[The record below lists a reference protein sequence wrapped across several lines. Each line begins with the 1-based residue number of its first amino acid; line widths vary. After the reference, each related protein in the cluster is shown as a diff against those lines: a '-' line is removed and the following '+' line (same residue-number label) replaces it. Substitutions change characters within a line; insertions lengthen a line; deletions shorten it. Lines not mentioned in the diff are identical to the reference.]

1 MSITAEPAS
10 ISNNAGKPEI
20 QLFKTD
26 KEGTT
31 TQVNLL
37 WTDFA
42 AKTFD
47 SNHISVPEL
56 VEKNSKKLKENYL
69 NFIYQMGIEDSNYR
83 SMREL
88 LALNKKL
95 SFWWMTPLSEKNT
108 IQQQKNPSTHIYET
122 IKIQA
127 FKEWMQ
133 DKDFGRANIK
143 NIPQPSAKILKKL
156 MINHE
161 IDVHMDF
168 LSARKEIISWIK
180 SSMVFNF
187 GKAILHLTYFIW
199 SRRALKGSGL
209 TDWFNA
215 KNGTVCVSYSANT
228 HEDMYIQKRFRSKY
242 WGDLPELIS
251 SNDDLMFLHI
261 FAPDHLMST
270 PKSAAAFFNGLNN
283 SESNIVHVTLDSFLS
298 ISVVFKS
305 LKKWIKIFTLSGE
318 ASRKLK
324 GTMGIL
330 WPLYRYDFQRS
341 FFGWHGLRMQLMH
354 SCFQKAFLGLAE
366 QSKGLFLQE
375 NQPWEFG
382 FISAWKEAGHGT
394 LIGSVHSCVA
404 PWNLRMAIDKR
415 SVLDEFPMPVPDI
428 TVVNSDDSNRL
439 LAQNH
444 YPGKVLVGEALRYQY
459 TQLPTDNFHR
469 SSVSAGSRIKI
480 LIIGDFTRSNTERML
495 DMFRLN
501 HKDLSDGFSLT
512 IKLHPTCRMPIEGL
526 EHYEYIVSENALPE
540 LLASSD
546 LAFTSNST
554 TGALEAYCFG
564 IPLICMLP
572 DNYFNLSNLA
582 LNDAVSFVATPNEFR
597 KALIALEDSD
607 INHRRVK
614 RDYFCLDK
622 NLSRWRNILGYE

>member
-1 MSITAEPAS
+1 MSITAESAS
-10 ISNNAGKPEI
+10 ISNNADKPEI
-20 QLFKTD
+20 QLFRTD
-26 KEGTT
+26 KEGTS

-42 AKTFD
+42 AKTVD
-47 SNHISVPEL
+47 RNHISVPEL

-69 NFIYQMGIEDSNYR
+69 TFIYQMGIEDSNYR

-88 LALNKKL
+88 LALTKKL

-108 IQQQKNPSTHIYET
+108 IQQQKNPSIHIYET

-133 DKDFGRANIK
+133 DKDFRRANIK
-143 NIPQPSAKILKKL
+143 NIPQPSANILKKL

-161 IDVHMDF
+161 IDVNMDF

-180 SSMVFNF
+180 SSLVFNF
-187 GKAILHLTYFIW
+187 GKAILHLMYLMW
-199 SRRALKGSGL
+199 SRRALRGIGL
-209 TDWFNA
+209 TEWFNA

-228 HEDMYIQKRFRSKY
+228 HEDEYIQKRFKSKY

-261 FAPDHLMST
+261 FASDHLMST
-270 PKSAAAFFNGLNN
+270 PKSAGVFFNVLNN
-283 SESNIVHVTLDSFLS
+283 SGSNIVHVTLDSFLS
-298 ISVVFKS
+298 VTVVFEA
-305 LKKWIKIFTLSGE
+305 LKKWLKICTLGSK

-324 GTMGIL
+324 GSMGIL

-341 FFGWHGLRMQLMH
+341 FFGWHGLRMHLMY
-354 SCFQKAFLGLAE
+354 SCFQKALFGLAE
-366 QSKGLFLQE
+366 QSKGIYLQE

-394 LIGSVHSCVA
+394 LIGSVHSSVA
-404 PWNLRMAIDKR
+404 PWNLRMAFDKR
-415 SVLDEFPMPVPDI
+415 SVLDEFPMPMPDI

-459 TQLPTDNFHR
+459 SQLPTGDIHR
-469 SSVSAGSRIKI
+469 SSVSACSRIKI
-480 LIIGDFTRSNTERML
+480 LIIGDFTRINTERML

-501 HKDLSDGFSLT
+501 HKYLADGFALT
-512 IKLHPTCRMPIEGL
+512 IKLHPTCRMTIEGL

-546 LAFTSNST
+546 VAFTSNST
-554 TGALEAYCFG
+554 TGALEAYCHG
-564 IPLICMLP
+564 IPLVCMLP
-572 DNYFNLSNLA
+572 NNYFNLSNLA
-582 LNDAVSFVATPNEFR
+582 QSDAVYFVATSSEFR
-597 KALIALEDSD
+597 KVLIALDDSD
-607 INHRRVK
+607 ITHRRVK

-622 NLSRWRNILGYE
+622 NLSQWRNILGYE